1 MIYPLTFLKSEDKD
15 VVQFSRGS
23 DGLWRALM
31 SDAALEASG
40 LYILTARNSQG
51 EEKYPV
57 ILTVLPNIDL
67 THVTDCEL
75 EDG

>member
-1 MIYPLTFLKSEDKD
+1 MQSGDKD
-15 VVQFSRGS
+15 LVQFSRGS
-23 DGLWRALM
+23 DGVWRTLM
-31 SDAALEASG
+31 TDSALEASG
-40 LYILTARNSQG
+40 LYILTAKNSQG

>member
-1 MIYPLTFLKSEDKD
+1 MKSADKD
-15 VVQFSRGS
+15 QVQLTRSS
-23 DGLWRALM
+23 DGLWRTVLR
-31 SDAALEASG
+31 DASKEVTG

-57 ILTVLPNIDL
+57 ILTVLPSVDL

>member
-1 MIYPLTFLKSEDKD
+1 MKSADKE

-23 DGLWRALM
+23 DGLWRAVM
-31 SDAALEASG
+31 TDAAPEVSG
-40 LYILTARNSQG
+40 LYIITARNSQG

-57 ILTVLPNIDL
+57 ILTVLPKIDL
-67 THVTDCEL
+67 THVTNCQL